1 MKRRRLF
8 RTSANLSKSVLQQLN
23 MYALAASAAGV
34 SVLALASPTQ
44 AKIVFTPTHIKITP
58 NHKLVLDL
66 NHDGVKDFELVDSG
80 AGSSDFLEMNALQ
93 AGNALAQANTDCNP
107 SVGVAAL
114 KAGVLIGK
122 GQTFS
127 HNVYCMA
134 QYIGADGGSL
144 GSWAGGVKNRFL
156 GLQFTIKGRKHFG
169 WARLSVSRAPYTVM
183 LTGYA
188 YETIPNKPII
198 AGKTKGSDEIDN
210 SVEHLNP
217 GALTVPPSG
226 PVMLGLLALGSPGLS
241 IWRHE
246 ESVGTTQ

>member
-1 MKRRRLF
+1 MKHSPRPA
-8 RTSANLSKSVLQQLN
+8 RTPSHLSESTHHQLN
-23 MYALAASAAGV
+23 LYSLAASAAGV

-44 AKIVFTPTHIKITP
+44 ARIIFTPAHIRITP
-58 NHKLVLDL
+58 NHKLALDL

-80 AGSSDFLEMNALQ
+80 AGSSDFLEINALQ
-93 AGNALAQANTDCNP
+93 HGNALAQANADCNP

-144 GSWAGGVKNRFL
+144 GSWAGGVKNHFL
-156 GLQFTIKGRKHFG
+156 GLQFTIKGRKHFA
-169 WARLSVSRAPYTVM
+169 WTRLSVSTAPYTAI

-198 AGKTKGSDEIDN
+198 AGKTKDSDAVTVQPA
-210 SVEHLNP
+210 SLGHLAA
-217 GALTVPPSG
+217 GVSAIPP
-226 PVMLGLLALGSPGLS
+226 
-241 IWRHE
+241 WRA
-246 ESVGTTQ
+246 GK

>member
-1 MKRRRLF
+1 MKYPLHQF
-8 RTSANLSKSVLQQLN
+8 RSTSKLSKSLDHRLN
-23 MYALAASAAGV
+23 LYSLAASAAGV
-34 SVLALASPTQ
+34 SVLALTSPSQ
-44 AKIVFTPTHIKITP
+44 AKIIFTPAHIKIIP
-58 NHKLVLDL
+58 NHKLALDL
-66 NHDGVKDFELVDSG
+66 NHDGIKDFELVDTA
-80 AGSSDFLEMNALQ
+80 AGSSDFLEMNPLQ
-93 AGNALAQANTDCNP
+93 TGNALAQAKTDCNP

-114 KAGVLIGK
+114 KAGILIGK

-169 WARLSVSRAPYTVM
+169 WARLSVSAAPYTVM

-198 AGKTKGSDEIDN
+198 AGKTKGPKEA
-210 SVEHLNP
+210 SVMPATYQMPGSL
-217 GALTVPPSG
+217 GALATG
-226 PVMLGLLALGSPGLS
+226 FARLS
-241 IWRHE
+241 TW
-246 ESVGTTQ
+246 